1 MDETCC
7 KTEEVWHHITGV
19 AKLRVSLLM
28 MNLIRHLGHY
38 AIQEFYG
45 FYLKA
50 GCLSKIMSLL
60 PSQAH
65 GIRWEGSE

>member
-7 KTEEVWHHITGV
+7 KTEEVWRHITGV
-19 AKLRVSLLM
+19 AKLRVSL
-28 MNLIRHLGHY
+28 LIRHLGHY

-45 FYLKA
+45 FDLKA
-50 GCLSKIMSLL
+50 GCHSKIMSLL